1 MRYCLAFDVAKGKSV
16 AGLFGDDGSVS
27 VLIRPFTIEH
37 RRSALN
43 KLWDDIPPSIRSEM
57 AVIME
62 STSLYH
68 QTLFQFFV
76 GRGIDPILLNPLI
89 SKQQKDTLRKTKT
102 DAIDCAHLAR
112 LYFENKHNKQSRH
125 SEIHKEMQEISR
137 YLAYQT
143 KNLNTSKNRYRQLIG
158 KTFPLLETIWDHPFF
173 FSETA
178 LRFVMRFPH
187 AAMIAKTRMDALAN
201 QLYRTHGRH
210 RSQYRKMAVRIK

>member
-27 VLIRPFTIEH
+27 VLIRPFTVEH

-43 KLWDDIPPSIRSEM
+43 KLWDGIPPSIRSEM

-68 QTLFQFFV
+68 QPLFNFLV
-76 GRGIDPILLNPLI
+76 MKEINPILLNPLI

-125 SEIHKEMQEISR
+125 SELHSEMQEISR
-137 YLAYQT
+137 YIAYQT
-143 KNLNTSKNRYRQLIG
+143 KTLTNRKNRYRQLLG
-158 KTFPLLETIWDHPFF
+158 KTFPLLETIWGNPFF
-173 FSETA
+173 SVKP
-178 LRFVMRFPH
+178 RFASSCVSHMQLLLPEH
-187 AAMIAKTRMDALAN
+187 AWML
-201 QLYRTHGRH
+201 
-210 RSQYRKMAVRIK
+210 